1 MNNDLALINS
11 VAHKNYSAGEV
22 YIFSVVLC
30 DNDVDK
36 DFEYFDS
43 DALEKFAGMF
53 VGVMGIYD
61 SDPFKE
67 NQNPRIYR
75 CRTEK
80 LSTKQT
86 AYGAEYVRLVADA
99 YIPVSEANKNLIY
112 AIDSGIKKEVSI
124 GCGIGEC
131 SCSICGED
139 IRISKC
145 KHKKGKIYN
154 GKICCG
160 VLKSPTDVYEWSFVF
175 KKQDGIDKKA
185 ETVKKPKRANMSNDL
200 ISRQAVID
208 ICYKGQNYDIST
220 IKNIIKNIW
229 KLPSTKPPEETNGDG
244 ETVLRWWETS
254 NGETIRE
261 WAVDEYIRWNPEDKK
276 ILPYK
281 IDGKTINVE
290 AHCVEARRTF
300 ATKNGQRLVA
310 FEGRIDYSKDN
321 NEKC

>member
-11 VAHKNYSAGEV
+11 MAHKNYSAGEV

-43 DALEKFAGMF
+43 DALEKLAGMF

-99 YIPVSEANKNLIY
+99 YIPVSEANKNLIST
-112 AIDSGIKKEVSI
+112 IDSGIKKEVSI
-124 GCGIGEC
+124 GCGIGKC
-131 SCSICGED
+131 SCSICTENMRTGG
-139 IRISKC
+139 C

-154 GKICCG
+154 GKVCCG
-160 VLKSPTDVYEWSFVF
+160 ILKSPTDAYEWAFVF
-175 KKQDGIDKKA
+175 KSQD
-185 ETVKKPKRANMSNDL
+185 EMVKKNDTAKKPRKEKWKRLAMDL
-200 ISRQAVID
+200 ICREYLSKCECCDECCSEFYCIENHLRSSRVP
-208 ICYKGQNYDIST
+208 QNYCTDNLKAYLKERS
-220 IKNIIKNIW
+220 KEIIK
-229 KLPSTKPPEETNGDG
+229 KLLN
-244 ETVLRWWETS
+244 
-254 NGETIRE
+254 
-261 WAVDEYIRWNPEDKK
+261 
-276 ILPYK
+276 
-281 IDGKTINVE
+281 
-290 AHCVEARRTF
+290 
-300 ATKNGQRLVA
+300 
-310 FEGRIDYSKDN
+310 
-321 NEKC
+321 

>member
-11 VAHKNYSAGEV
+11 VAHKNYSADEV

-43 DALEKFAGMF
+43 DTLEKLAGMF

-99 YIPVSEANKNLIY
+99 YIPVSEANKNLIST
-112 AIDSGIKKEVSI
+112 IDSGIKKEVSI
-124 GCGIGEC
+124 GCGIGKC

-145 KHKKGKIYN
+145 KHKKGNIYN

-175 KKQDGIDKKA
+175 KKQDGIGKKA
-185 ETVKKPKRANMSNDL
+185 ETVKKPKRAQWKPIAMDKICKEYLSKCKCCDECC
-200 ISRQAVID
+200 AVIYC
-208 ICYKGQNYDIST
+208 ILN
-220 IKNIIKNIW
+220 N
-229 KLPSTKPPEETNGDG
+229 
-244 ETVLRWWETS
+244 LRS
-254 NGETIRE
+254 SRE
-261 WAVDEYIRWNPEDKK
+261 PQDYCLDNLKAYLKEASKELIEYE
-276 ILPYK
+276 
-281 IDGKTINVE
+281 
-290 AHCVEARRTF
+290 
-300 ATKNGQRLVA
+300 
-310 FEGRIDYSKDN
+310 
-321 NEKC
+321 